1 MATSGTVSQ
10 TTYPVQD
17 IINQA
22 VRLCKIP
29 TPDITA
35 ENLLTAKQDLFLLL
49 SSLANQGAPLW
60 CIEKV
65 ILPMEPNQI
74 ELKTPIGTVDI
85 LNGNFRSMSRLIGAY
100 TSSPGGIAN
109 YAFDSDYE
117 TACIQTG
124 PDGYLSVN
132 FGSNLNVGTTSLVTT
147 VGIMPFGDQTYD
159 LEFQRSDDG
168 ITWTT
173 VLSPGETAYVDKK
186 WVWYDIDSNL
196 AAQYFRVRE
205 TGGGTLS
212 IREFYVA
219 NTPLEVPLARMNR
232 DDYTNLPN
240 KTFSSNR
247 SLQYW
252 FDRQRVQ
259 PVMYLWPTP
268 NYAASFN
275 QIVIWRQRQI
285 QDVTNYTQEIDVPQR
300 WLDAVV
306 FSLAYRL
313 ALKLP
318 NVGADLSILKGEMR
332 EAMYYAQA
340 EERDRSPVYFQ
351 ANISPYTR

>member
-1 MATSGTVSQ
+1 MATSGTVSA

-35 ENLLTAKQDLFLLL
+35 ENLLTAKQDLFLLF

-65 ILPMEPNQI
+65 ILPMETNQI
-74 ELKTPIGTVDI
+74 ELKTPVGTVDI
-85 LNGNFRSMSRLIGAY
+85 MNSNFRSLSRVAGGY
-100 TSSPGGIAN
+100 SSSAGGVAN
-109 YAFDSDYE
+109 YAFDEDYD
-117 TACIQTG
+117 TACIQTSVNG
-124 PDGYLSVN
+124 NISVN
-132 FGSNLNVGTTSLVTT
+132 FGTEILITT
-147 VGIMPFGDQTYD
+147 VGIMPYGNQTYD
-159 LEFQRSDDG
+159 LEFQRSDDAV
-168 ITWTT
+168 TWVT
-173 VLSPGETAYVDKK
+173 VYAPGETDYLDKK

-205 TGGGTLS
+205 IGGETLE
-212 IREFYVA
+212 IREFFVG
-219 NTPLEVPLARMNR
+219 NTPLEIPLARMNR

-247 SLQYW
+247 SLQFW

-259 PVMYLWPTP
+259 PTMYLWPAP

-285 QDVTNYTQEIDVPQR
+285 QDVTNFTQEVDVPQR
-300 WLDAVV
+300 WLDAIV

-318 NVGADLSILKGEMR
+318 NVAADLTVLKAEMR

>member
-1 MATSGTVSQ
+1 MATSGSVSQ
-10 TTYPVQD
+10 TKYPVQD

-49 SSLANQGAPLW
+49 SALANQGAPLW
-60 CIEKV
+60 CIEKL
-65 ILPMEPNQI
+65 ILPMKPNQI

-85 LNGNFRSMSRLIGAY
+85 LNGNFRSMSRLIGSY
-100 TSSPGGIAN
+100 SSSPGGIAN
-109 YAFDSDYE
+109 FAFDNNYN
-117 TACIQTG
+117 TACVQTG

-132 FGSNLNVGTTSLVTT
+132 FGSEENTGATSLVTT
-147 VGIMPFGDQTYD
+147 VGIMPFGNQTYN
-159 LEFQRSDDG
+159 LEFQRSDDW
-168 ITWTT
+168 ITWET
-173 VLSPGETAYVDKK
+173 VLAPGETEYLDKK

-196 AAQYFRVRE
+196 PSQYFRVRE
-205 TGGGTLS
+205 TGGNTLS
-212 IREFYVA
+212 LREFYIG
-219 NTPLEVPLARMNR
+219 NTPIELPLARMNR

-259 PVMYLWPTP
+259 PVMYLWPAP

-285 QDVTNYTQEIDVPQR
+285 QDVTDYTQEIDVPQR
-300 WLDAVV
+300 WLDAIV

-318 NVGADLSILKGEMR
+318 NVAADMNILKNEMR